1 MTERQT
7 FILAHAE
14 ARRRSVAAVSS
25 APDGWA
31 VSVAPPTRN
40 LAQNA
45 RLWASLADVARQV
58 VWHGRKLDPESWKCI
73 FSAALKKQDVVP
85 NIDGTGFVVLGPS
98 TSKMTKAEFSE
109 LLEIIYAFG
118 AENGVVWSEPVE
130 IAQ

>member
-1 MTERQT
+1 VSERQT

-14 ARRRSVAAVSS
+14 ARRRAAEAVSS

-40 LAQNA
+40 LAQNS
-45 RLWASLADVARQV
+45 RLWASLSDVARQV
-58 VWHGRKLDPESWKCI
+58 IWHGRKLDPESWKCI

-85 NIDGTGFVVLGPS
+85 NIDGTGFVVLGQS
-98 TSKMTKAEFSE
+98 TSKMTKGEFSE

-118 AENGVVWSEPVE
+118 AERGVVWSEPVVL
-130 IAQ
+130 